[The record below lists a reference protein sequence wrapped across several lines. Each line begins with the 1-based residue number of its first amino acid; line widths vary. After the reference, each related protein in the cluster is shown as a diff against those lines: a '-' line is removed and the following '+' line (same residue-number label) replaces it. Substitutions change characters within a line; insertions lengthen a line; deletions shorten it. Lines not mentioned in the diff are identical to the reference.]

1 MSQEGWGL
9 NSWFAEGK
17 QKTLKSG
24 RVSLEGAGYI
34 HQLKWELQQRLSG
47 KGTSAVKAKG
57 MDAHLD
63 AQALYEKKALDVVVK
78 RGISQKDAKMYI
90 DFYSKPQRERNY
102 EEWEKVSEKWHNL
115 NTGKDAN
122 GKELIDD
129 ETKMLV
135 SAFIDGYNKAT
146 KFVEM
151 AMDKADT
158 KQTTK
163 DARSL
168 EWVSDMIVKCDEM
181 IALIDK
187 ADPSFKNNK
196 LRNT

>member
-1 MSQEGWGL
+1 MKQEGWGL
-9 NSWFAEGK
+9 NSWFAEGREK
-17 QKTLKSG
+17 ILQSG
-24 RVSLEGAGYI
+24 RVSLVEAGYI

-63 AQALYEKKALDVVVK
+63 AQALYEKKALDIVVEK
-78 RGISQKDAKMYI
+78 GIPQKDAKMYI
-90 DFYSKPQRERNY
+90 SFYSKPQRERNA
-102 EEWEKVSEKWHNL
+102 EEWEKVSEKWHAL
-115 NTGKDAN
+115 NTGKNAN

-129 ETKMLV
+129 DTKMIV
-135 SAFIDGYNKAT
+135 SVFIDGYNKAT

-151 AMDKADT
+151 AMEKAET
-158 KQTTK
+158 KQPSK

-168 EWVSDMIVKCDEM
+168 DWVSDMIVKCDEM

-196 LRNT
+196 LRNN